1 MVDKKGIEP
10 SSTGCRPVILPL
22 NDLPVLTHAYKMV
35 AEVRFDRT
43 SLAYET
49 KLEPS
54 PVYSASKLVKIAS
67 GLAGMEPGVRVEL
80 TSSVYKTGASPPH
93 AYPADTLGASIG
105 NRTQD
110 RPPTIGCSAIELH
123 RLEPKRGFELRS
135 GRYERPVLPIEL
147 LRLERVRRIE
157 LRWPDWQSGAQPMSH
172 TREAIGADGDNRNL
186 FSGLEAQ
193 GTPYVPRP
201 LVTYTSCQRTGR
213 GPRIRTG
220 SLLLPGQAG

>member
-1 MVDKKGIEP
+1 MIWASARRRDHIGYPAHNLPIRWWTTTCP
-10 SSTGCRPVILPL
+10 SCTA
-22 NDLPVLTHAYKMV
+22 LTTCLKMV
-35 AEVRFDRT
+35 AEVRFERT

-54 PVYSASKLVKIAS
+54 PVYSAINRYQKWFRQMESNHLPIGYQPIARPES
-67 GLAGMEPGVRVEL
+67 LAGMEPAPGIEPR
-80 TSSVYKTGASPPH
+80 
-93 AYPADTLGASIG
+93 IG
-105 NRTQD
+105 RL
-110 RPPTIGCSAIELH
+110 PCGCSAIELH

-135 GRYERPVLPIEL
+135 GRYKRPVLPIEL

-172 TREAIGADGDNRNL
+172 TRQTIGADGDNRKRAR
-186 FSGLEAQ
+186 SE
-193 GTPYVPRP
+193 PKS
-201 LVTYTSCQRTGR
+201 SCQRTGR